1 MPVALRIGSY
11 LFLFWSVDGRERPHI
26 HVEHTGRSAKF
37 WLLPVALAKNGGY
50 RNHELK
56 KIKRMVEDNRDL
68 LLQKWYEHFGG
79 EN

>member
-11 LFLFWSVDGRERPHI
+11 LFLFWRGDGRAGILRG
-26 HVEHTGRSAKF
+26 VE
-37 WLLPVALAKNGGY
+37 
-50 RNHELK
+50 
-56 KIKRMVEDNRDL
+56 IKRMVEDNRDL